1 MKIGLAISVMAVA
14 IISVAA
20 IAYHSLES
28 VSAATTRLESATH
41 QIKLVAG
48 INQDALT
55 ISRSEYQILA
65 EPSKIDATRAEILER
80 RRSFD
85 ERIAELRGTLDDTER
100 QQMLREVDQRSLT
113 FFSDVEVILAE
124 GERQRGRE
132 IAEDQRRLAELVAQG
147 RDDAAALV
155 DVLDRL
161 TEASEA
167 LAISVAEDARKVAYS
182 SEMLLLTIAVLG
194 TVIGVGLGLAVSRS
208 GGSGPVQKS
217 VACIRSL
224 AGGALAV
231 EVVGAERRDEIGTL
245 ATAALELR
253 ENLRRGK
260 DAEREAAEQKTAA
273 ERASRDAMLQ
283 LADEFEKAVS
293 GVVSDVGSAAE
304 QLRTNAT
311 ALSAVAEETESQ
323 VLTVSA
329 AAEQASANV
338 GAVAAA
344 SEELSSA
351 IAEVVRSITGASN
364 GANEAND
371 EAGRTTAS
379 VGALRDVVGRVAA
392 MTSLIR
398 EVAEKTNLLALN
410 ATIEA
415 ARAGEAGRGFAV
427 VAAEVKQLAEQ
438 TTKTTERIDAEI
450 AEMQSATGVTIQ
462 AVERIGQM
470 ISDIREGA
478 SQVASAA
485 EEQGATTNEIARNV
499 NEAAKGT
506 SAVSEAMSA
515 MTEAAAEAGR
525 MSGEVRDS
533 AETLSGSA
541 GALRTRVADFLGR
554 VRAA

>member
-14 IISVAA
+14 IVSVAA

-85 ERIAELRGTLDDTER
+85 ERFAELRGAVDDAER

-147 RDDAAALV
+147 RDDAAALAE
-155 DVLDRL
+155 VLDQL
-161 TEASEA
+161 TEASEK
-167 LAISVAEDARKVAYS
+167 LAYSVAADARKVAYS

-194 TVIGVGLGLAVSRS
+194 TVIGVGLGLAVSRY
-208 GGSGPVQKS
+208 GVTAPLQKI

-224 AGGALAV
+224 ASGDLAV

-260 DAEREAAEQKTAA
+260 DAEREAAEQKMAA

-293 GVVSDVGSAAE
+293 GVVADVGSAAE

-371 EAGRTTAS
+371 EAGRTMAS

-450 AEMQSATGVTIQ
+450 AEMQSATGITIQ

-506 SAVSEAMSA
+506 SSVSESMSA

-541 GALRTRVADFLGR
+541 AALRTRVADFLGR